1 MLLCFNFFFS
11 LDRSTANILR
21 GHGGSIF
28 DLAEI
33 PIAKI
38 LLSASNDKTFRVWDL
53 ISKQCLE
60 VYE

>member
-1 MLLCFNFFFS
+1 
-11 LDRSTANILR
+11 LDRSTAKILR

-33 PIAKI
+33 PSAKI
-38 LLSASNDKTFRVWDL
+38 LLSASNDKTFRAWDL
-53 ISKQCLE
+53 VTKQCLE